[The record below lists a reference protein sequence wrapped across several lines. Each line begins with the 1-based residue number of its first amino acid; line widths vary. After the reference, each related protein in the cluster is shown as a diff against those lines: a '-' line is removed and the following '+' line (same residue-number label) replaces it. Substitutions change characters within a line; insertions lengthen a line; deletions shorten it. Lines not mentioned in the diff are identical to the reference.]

1 MASQRQ
7 EKMNKELAKLFAVFI
22 ERESNKTSL
31 ITVTR
36 CDIAPDFKK
45 VIVYLSVLPT
55 DKEESVLAFMNRR
68 KWDARDYVKKKLNTR
83 IIPFV
88 EFAID
93 AGEKNRIR
101 VTELLHN
108 TRYPSSEEE

>member
-7 EKMNKELAKLFAVFI
+7 EKMNRELTKLFAEFT

-36 CDIAPDFKK
+36 CDIAPNFKN
-45 VIVYLSVLPT
+45 VIVYLSVLPE
-55 DKEESVLAFMNRR
+55 DKEQQVIDFMNRR
-68 KWDARDYVKKKLNTR
+68 KWDARDYIKKKLETR

-88 EFAID
+88 EFSID
-93 AGEKNRIR
+93 YGEKNRQKIDR
-101 VTELLHN
+101 ILKGV
-108 TRYPSSEEE
+108 